1 MNELIGMGLGFGYIA
16 VIIVL
21 AVMMSKLPYEMGRTF
36 AHIMVSNWW
45 IIAALTMKSYWV
57 VMAAPLFFILFNTL
71 NLIFDW
77 IPSLNSKTRY
87 NSLGTVYYAASV
99 AMLVHLYFFSPVIQV
114 AGGLGILI
122 MGYGDGFAAVIG
134 QFFGKHKFTI
144 FKGHKSYE
152 GTLTM
157 WLVSTIVV
165 VTTLYFTTPAISW
178 PMVIVIPF
186 MATLIEAISPYGLD
200 NLFVP
205 LITALIY
212 FVYIF

>member
-16 VIIVL
+16 VIIVI
-21 AVMMSKLPYEMGRTF
+21 AVKMSKLPYEMGRTF

-57 VMAAPLFFILFNTL
+57 VMAAPFFFILFNTL

-77 IPSLNSKTRY
+77 IPSLNSKTRA
-87 NSLGTVYYAASV
+87 NSLGTIYYAASV
-99 AMLVHLYFFSPVIQV
+99 AMLVHLYFFSPIIQV

-165 VTTLYFTTPAISW
+165 VTTLYFTTPVISW
-178 PMVIVIPF
+178 PMVILIPVL
-186 MATLIEAISPYGLD
+186 ATVIEAISPYGLD